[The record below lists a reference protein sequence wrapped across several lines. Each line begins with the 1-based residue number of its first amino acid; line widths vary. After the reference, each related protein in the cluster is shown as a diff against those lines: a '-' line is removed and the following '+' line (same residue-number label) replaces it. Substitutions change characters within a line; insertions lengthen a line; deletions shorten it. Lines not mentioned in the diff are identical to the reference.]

1 MTFAARFRQ
10 IALLLTFLVCA
21 SDLFAQKEVLYSQ
34 YLINPLA
41 INPAYAGSRQKMHLT
56 AMFRRK
62 WFGLRNV
69 PITQSLAIDGA
80 VGGGRVGLGFQALND
95 RMSILSTTGAYASL
109 AYRFPLSETS
119 DIAIGGQG
127 GVHVLPVFDP
137 TTLIGL
143 NKAIASAGLGI
154 YYNSETFFGGI
165 SLPELVNRGYQLSGR
180 FLFQNTRPLFIQL
193 GTRLDIAENAV
204 LVPSLL
210 VTQLTGRPI
219 GTDLNAKLWLNERL
233 GLGLSLRRNSLGL
246 GSINY
251 IQAIGEYQ
259 LSKFIRA
266 GYIFNSKT
274 PEAPNSFGA
283 SVHEFIFR
291 WVPNAEGFTF

>member
-1 MTFAARFRQ
+1 MTIVVCFRR
-10 IALLLTFLVCA
+10 IILFLVLSISV
-21 SDLFAQKEVLYSQ
+21 SDVFAQKEVLYSQ

-41 INPAYAGSRQKMHLT
+41 INPAFAGSRQKMHLT

-80 VGGGRVGLGFQALND
+80 AGRLGFGLQALND
-95 RMSILSTTGAYASL
+95 RMSILSTTGVYGSL

-127 GVHVLPVFDP
+127 GVNVMPVFDP
-137 TTLIGL
+137 TTRIGF
-143 NKAIASAGLGI
+143 NKAIASVGVGI
-154 YYNSETFFGGI
+154 YYNSESFFGGI
-165 SLPELVNRGYQLSGR
+165 SLPEMVNRGYELSGQ
-180 FLFQNTRPLFIQL
+180 FLFQNSRPLFIQL
-193 GTRLDIAENAV
+193 GSRIDLAENAV
-204 LVPSLL
+204 LVPSIL
-210 VTQLTGRPI
+210 VTQVTGKPL
-219 GTDLNAKLWLNERL
+219 GTDLNARLWINEQL

-246 GSINY
+246 GSVNY
-251 IQAIGEYQ
+251 IQAIAEYQ
-259 LSKFIRA
+259 LSPFIRV
-266 GYIFNSKT
+266 GYVYNSKT

-291 WVPNAEGFTF
+291 WAPSADGFTF

>member
-1 MTFAARFRQ
+1 MTFAVRFRH
-10 IALLLTFLVCA
+10 ILLSLILLICA

-41 INPAYAGSRQKMHLT
+41 INPAYAGSRQTMHLT

-69 PITQSLAIDGA
+69 PITQTLAIDGA
-80 VGGGRVGLGFQALND
+80 VGNGRLGLGLQALND
-95 RMSILSTTGAYASL
+95 RMSILSTTGVYASI

-127 GVHVLPVFDP
+127 GVNVMPVFDP
-137 TTLIGL
+137 TTRIGL
-143 NKAIASAGLGI
+143 NKAIASVGVGI
-154 YYNSETFFGGI
+154 YYNSESFFGGI
-165 SLPELVNRGYQLSGR
+165 SLPELVNRGYELSGQ

-210 VTQLTGRPI
+210 VTQVTGKPI

-251 IQAIGEYQ
+251 IQGIGEYQ
-259 LSKFIRA
+259 LSQFIRV
-266 GYIFNSKT
+266 GYIYNSRT
-274 PEAPNSFGA
+274 PEAPNSFGN

-291 WVPNAEGFTF
+291 WAPNAEGFTF